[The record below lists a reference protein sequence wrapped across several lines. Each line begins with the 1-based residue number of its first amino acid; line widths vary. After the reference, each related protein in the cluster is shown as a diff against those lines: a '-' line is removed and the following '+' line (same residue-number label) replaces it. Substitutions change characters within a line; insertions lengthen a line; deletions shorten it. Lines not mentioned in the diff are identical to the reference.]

1 MLTFTAP
8 VLDENG
14 RIIAVVACSVDLL
27 SKNALG
33 GYRKQTFGT
42 TGYLFVFDYSRLLI
56 LHPEPDRLLTYVQE
70 GKNKIMEAAI
80 KGFEGGG
87 ESVNLQ
93 GVPTLLSVRQV
104 PVNRWTV
111 AVQVTQEEAYAL
123 VTNMRK

>member
-1 MLTFTAP
+1 
-8 VLDENG
+8 
-14 RIIAVVACSVDLL
+14 
-27 SKNALG
+27 
-33 GYRKQTFGT
+33 
-42 TGYLFVFDYSRLLI
+42 
-56 LHPEPDRLLTYVQE
+56 LLTYVQE